1 MASKTL
7 KSDREV
13 VTLDE
18 FERDLRRR
26 RDRAVPVDPPRNSG
40 KRRSPSKQA
49 LLDAIKRSGSGW

>member
-7 KSDREV
+7 KGDREV

-26 RDRAVPVDPPRNSG
+26 RDRSVPIEPPRNSG
-40 KRRSPSKQA
+40 TRRSQSKQA
-49 LLDAIKRSGSGW
+49 LLDAIKRTGARW